1 MWKMVL
7 LGYTLPAAWT
17 KKAFVSNARIYLS
30 MQNPFTFTSYEG
42 YNPEVS
48 NRSDATTNGEDYGVY
63 PLARTTSLGINL
75 TF

>member
-1 MWKMVL
+1 
-7 LGYTLPAAWT
+7 
-17 KKAFVSNARIYLS
+17 